1 MTDKTA
7 ASQCFLEGFL
17 SYLARLRSHGE
28 LSEVGYQVLAD
39 RAIALTKEAI
49 ALQKIEALVQPYEE
63 RFAALMISSGL

>member
-28 LSEVGYQVLAD
+28 LSEAGYQVLAD

-63 RFAALMISSGL
+63 RFAALMTSSGL

>member
-28 LSEVGYQVLAD
+28 LSEAGYQVLAD
-39 RAIALTKEAI
+39 RAIALTKEA
-49 ALQKIEALVQPYEE
+49 
-63 RFAALMISSGL
+63 LMTSSGL